1 MQKSAFL
8 GKWLWILFWLIVPS
22 TLAGLIGLIP
32 ALFLP
37 GKILEILVLT
47 AYALILQKSAAAEEN
62 YHAAG
67 VGMLVSVALEFVS
80 LCLFGERMEE
90 GWGLLLM
97 LPAAILL
104 LVGEYYEYMGH
115 ADVLMDVD
123 SQLSEKWSK
132 LWKWYIG
139 AFAATLGSIV
149 LALFIPMLAL
159 FLILAAEIAILVVS
173 ILKLVYLYRTAKR
186 FREFSL

>member
-1 MQKSAFL
+1 MQKSALL
-8 GKWLWILFWLIVPS
+8 GKWLWILFWLIVPN

-67 VGMLVSVALEFVS
+67 VCMLVSVALEFVS